1 MEECF
6 GERNAK
12 YSQLEAKLEGTVGKK
27 LMDIVQ
33 GMVCLLPHYRADKK
47 ALICYYHQQHAEY
60 VLLLSFLRRKRCA
73 DG

>member
-1 MEECF
+1 
-6 GERNAK
+6 
-12 YSQLEAKLEGTVGKK
+12 VGRK